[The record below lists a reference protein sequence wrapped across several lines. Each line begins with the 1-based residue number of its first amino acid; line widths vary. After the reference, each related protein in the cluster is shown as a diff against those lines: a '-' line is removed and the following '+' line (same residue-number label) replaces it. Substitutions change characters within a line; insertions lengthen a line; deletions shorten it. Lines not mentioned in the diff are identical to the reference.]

1 MKKRTNCSSAY
12 IGYLGYTA
20 LETDLLFF
28 MVCDTI
34 FLTQAKGV
42 SMARVSLLTFLSL
55 VFSLLMQ
62 YPLLKWIG
70 KVGSQRAVRAGSLAF
85 LLSAVCITFAPN
97 YAVILLGGLLKCIGH
112 TLGAV
117 GAVILKN
124 RLSQEGSEDQYV
136 VCQSDA
142 NGLTALVM
150 FVTALSCG
158 ALFRRNDYY
167 PMYVCILCSLVGV
180 GMTYWFS
187 RGDAAADEIRLSA
200 AAESTQGQQSFF
212 RRRSDAAVLFTSFA
226 VFTALTGV
234 GLSYA
239 KLHLQAVLSDRGSDY
254 AVMLLSFT
262 AAALYLLRFLSNL
275 LMRSSYRRVGNRTLL
290 VVSVLLLAGMLLQL
304 APRIPLLVH
313 PAFVLCAGY
322 LLLAFVRDPYITLIQ
337 NIALAEAEA
346 DPCRQQSMLIK
357 LNSVKKLSALILS
370 AAATLL
376 MYRFTS
382 YAVILVMTLAA
393 AANLALCIR
402 VARFRVTET

>member
-1 MKKRTNCSSAY
+1 MPRQMKS
-12 IGYLGYTA
+12 
-20 LETDLLFF
+20 
-28 MVCDTI
+28 VC
-34 FLTQAKGV
+34 LRLRNQ
-42 SMARVSLLTFLSL
+42 RR
-55 VFSLLMQ
+55 
-62 YPLLKWIG
+62 
-70 KVGSQRAVRAGSLAF
+70 GSN
-85 LLSAVCITFAPN
+85 P
-97 YAVILLGGLLKCIGH
+97 
-112 TLGAV
+112 
-117 GAVILKN
+117 
-124 RLSQEGSEDQYV
+124 
-136 VCQSDA
+136 
-142 NGLTALVM
+142 
-150 FVTALSCG
+150 
-158 ALFRRNDYY
+158 
-167 PMYVCILCSLVGV
+167 
-180 GMTYWFS
+180 
-187 RGDAAADEIRLSA
+187 
-200 AAESTQGQQSFF
+200 FF

-275 LMRSSYRRVGNRTLL
+275 LMRSSYRRVGNHTLL

-313 PAFVLCAGY
+313 PAYVLCAGY

-393 AANLALCIR
+393 AVNLALCIR
-402 VARFRVTET
+402 VARFRVTKA